1 MCVNDFFFVWHKK
14 TKTKQ
19 CQFFG
24 AKDWEE
30 NRARADGR
38 VDDRGARCFVPQRLR
53 VERRTVTVRRSGPHA
68 LTLENTSRWLR
79 ECPSLPRLKC
89 SRAARPTRW
98 RCACL
103 SRPLTFSPS
112 SCRVAAFGDRTLPW
126 PCGACFLGALWWC
139 RRSQASAVL
148 CAHFVLSPRH
158 RRVRAPV
165 LVF

>member
-1 MCVNDFFFVWHKK
+1 VAQ
-14 TKTKQ
+14 KTKQ

-103 SRPLTFSPS
+103 SPPPHLFSILLSRCCVWRSHAPLALRCLLFGRAVVVQAFSG
-112 SCRVAAFGDRTLPW
+112 FG
-126 PCGACFLGALWWC
+126 GAL
-139 RRSQASAVL
+139 RSFRLEPEAPACARACSCVL
-148 CAHFVLSPRH
+148 
-158 RRVRAPV
+158 
-165 LVF
+165 